1 MRYNVNILI
10 LPGDHI
16 GPEITSAALR
26 VLERVN
32 DVYSLRLNFETM
44 EVGLAALPLHRTT
57 LPDSVVTAAREAAG
71 VVLGPASMT
80 YYPPVEQGG
89 INVPGAVRRLLD
101 LYANIRP
108 SRARAGMPDAR
119 PGLDLVMVRENTEGF
134 YADRNMFLGHAEVM
148 PTPDLALSIRK
159 ITAHASK
166 RIART
171 AFDLARRRRRKVT
184 AVHKETVLKMTDG
197 LFMREVRAM
206 AAQYPDVTFEGV
218 MVDTMAALLYHRPD
232 QFDVVVITNM
242 FGDIL
247 SNEAA
252 AMSGGLG
259 LAAALNAGDDHAAA
273 NAAHGSAPDI
283 AGQDKANPTSLM
295 LSSGM
300 LLDWLGTR
308 HSRPDLSQAA
318 VCIDH
323 ALDAVL
329 ADPATRTGDLGGP
342 LGTRAFSA
350 SVVAQI
356 ERSASSLAHKPLA
369 RAAESA

>member
-1 MRYNVNILI
+1 MNILI

-16 GPEITSAALR
+16 GPEITSAAHR

-32 DVYSLRLNFETM
+32 DVFSLRLRFETM
-44 EVGLAALPLHRTT
+44 DVGLAALPQHRTT
-57 LPDSVVTAAREAAG
+57 LPDSVVSAAKQAAG
-71 VVLGPASMT
+71 IVLGPASMT
-80 YYPPVEQGG
+80 HYPPVEQGG

-108 SRARAGMPDAR
+108 SRARAGLPDAR
-119 PGLDLVMVRENTEGF
+119 PGLDMVMVRENTEGF

-159 ITAHASK
+159 ITAHASR
-166 RIART
+166 RIARS
-171 AFDLARRRRRKVT
+171 AFDLARRRRSKVT

-206 AAQYPDVTFEGV
+206 AAQYPDVEFEGV
-218 MVDTMAALLYHRPD
+218 MVDTMAALLYHRPQ

-283 AGQDKANPTSLM
+283 AGQDKANPTSLI

-308 HSRPDLSQAA
+308 HARSDMSDAA
-318 VCIDH
+318 ACIDH

-329 ADPATRTGDLGGP
+329 ADPNQRTGDLGGS
-342 LGTRAFSA
+342 LGTRAFCA

-356 ERSASSLAHKPLA
+356 DRSAASLS
-369 RAAESA
+369 RVTQAA

>member
-1 MRYNVNILI
+1 MQILI

-16 GPEITSAALR
+16 GPEITGVAHR

-32 DVYSLRLNFETM
+32 EVYSLRLGFETM
-44 EVGLAALPLHRTT
+44 DVGLAALPSHRTT
-57 LPDSVVTAAREAAG
+57 LPDSVVTAAKEAAG

-80 YYPPVEQGG
+80 HYPSVEQGG
-89 INVPGAVRRLLD
+89 INVPGAMRRLLD

-108 SRARAGMPDAR
+108 SRSRSGLADAR

-159 ITAHASK
+159 ITAQASR
-166 RIART
+166 RIARS
-171 AFDLARRRRRKVT
+171 AFELARRRRKKVT
-184 AVHKETVLKMTDG
+184 AVHKETVLKMSDG

-206 AAQYPDVTFEGV
+206 AAQYPDVTFEAV
-218 MVDTMAALLYHRPD
+218 MVDTMAALLYHRPQ

-283 AGQDKANPTSLM
+283 GGQDQANPTSLI

-300 LLDWLGTR
+300 LLEWLGVR
-308 HSRPDLSQAA
+308 HSRDDLRVAA
-318 VCIDH
+318 ACIEH

-329 ADPATRTGDLGGP
+329 ADPGQRTGDLGGP
-342 LGTRAFSA
+342 LGTRAFGA
-350 SVVAQI
+350 SVVKQI
-356 ERSASSLAHKPLA
+356 ERSASAIC
-369 RAAESA
+369 RAAEAA